1 MYKKYFKRLI
11 DIGIALVASPFVC
24 IVILIVAP
32 IIYFNDPGPI
42 FYNAK
47 RRGKDGKVFKM
58 YKLRSMY
65 VNAPDLRNN
74 DGSTYNSSDDVR
86 VTKIG
91 RFMRKASIDELPQ
104 VFNVLLGHM
113 SLIGPRPILAT
124 QPYDELSELAKERLR
139 IRPGITGYAQAYY
152 RNAIGEE
159 EKFKIDC
166 YYGEH
171 VSFVLDI
178 KILIKTIITVIKKD
192 NIYVNGD

>member
-1 MYKKYFKRLI
+1 MYKKCIKRAI
-11 DIGIALVASPFVC
+11 DFCIALVASPFVC
-24 IVILIVAP
+24 IIILIMAP
-32 IIYFNDPGPI
+32 IIYINNPGPI

-47 RRGKDGKVFKM
+47 RRGKDGKVFRM

-65 VNAPDLRNN
+65 VDAPDLRNE
-74 DGSTYNSSDDVR
+74 DGSTFNGEQENR
-86 VTKIG
+86 VTKVG
-91 RFMRKASIDELPQ
+91 KFMRKTSIDELPQ
-104 VFNVLLGHM
+104 MFNVLLGDM

-124 QPYDELSELAKERLR
+124 QSYETLSDLAKERLK

-166 YYGEH
+166 YYGKH
-171 VSFVLDI
+171 ISFGLDV

-192 NIYVNGD
+192 NIYVSGH

>member
-1 MYKKYFKRLI
+1 MYKKYIKRAI
-11 DIGIALVASPFVC
+11 DVCIALVASPFVC
-24 IVILIVAP
+24 IVIIIMAPLIFV
-32 IIYFNDPGPI
+32 NDPGPI

-65 VNAPDLRNN
+65 VNAPDVRNK
-74 DGSTYNSSDDVR
+74 DGSTFNSSEDN
-86 VTKIG
+86 
-91 RFMRKASIDELPQ
+91 SIDELPQ
-104 VFNVLLGHM
+104 MFNVLLGDM

-124 QPYDELSELAKERLR
+124 ESFESLSDLAKERLK

-166 YYGEH
+166 YYGQH
-171 VSFVLDI
+171 ISFGLDI
-178 KILIKTIITVIKKD
+178 RILIKTIITVIKKD
-192 NIYVNGD
+192 NIYVSN